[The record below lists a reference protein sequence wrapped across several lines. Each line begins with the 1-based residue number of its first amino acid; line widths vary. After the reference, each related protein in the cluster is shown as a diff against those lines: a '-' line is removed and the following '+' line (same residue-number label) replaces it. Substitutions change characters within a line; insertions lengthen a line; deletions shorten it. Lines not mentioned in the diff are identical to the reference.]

1 MSTWSRAFQVAKA
14 TAEEGRVAFADVLDD
29 PTSAF
34 APRRAKRDRDGS
46 DEDEEAGGEE
56 GVNGCFRQPA
66 GLSQFYKRLKEG
78 GPAPKPADI
87 QHQQE
92 AQKKGAHQEGKPDEN
107 LEAAQVVGNLSRQIC
122 RAWLKSHYLGL
133 GQPCD
138 GVSCGGRSHSGP
150 AVIAHMYK
158 DYSFKGLSKENRAKI
173 IKVMEAERSSLT
185 S

>member
-1 MSTWSRAFQVAKA
+1 MSSWSRAFQAAKA

-34 APRRAKRDRDGS
+34 APRRAKRDRDES
-46 DEDEEAGGEE
+46 DEGEEAGGEE

-78 GPAPKPADI
+78 GTAPKLDDS
-87 QHQQE
+87 QQQQE
-92 AQKKGAHQEGKPDEN
+92 TQESGAHQEEKPV
-107 LEAAQVVGNLSRQIC
+107 ANLSRQIC

-185 S
+185 